1 MCYNIPMKKFNEYIT
16 ERSGKGLTI
25 FDIDDTMFVS
35 KARVR
40 VLNKTTGKV
49 KELTPQQYNSYKLGK
64 DEDWDY
70 GEFKSA
76 KLFYQTATPIA
87 RMIAKAKAIIKNAT
101 AKGSKVIIVTARADM
116 DDKKLF
122 IKTFESHGIPM
133 KNVYVER
140 AGNVGGPNSAAN
152 KVVVIKK
159 YLDTGKYARV
169 RLFDDHKENLTA
181 LLGLKR
187 EYPQVEMFAY
197 LADKNGGVK
206 RIK

>member
-1 MCYNIPMKKFNEYIT
+1 MKKFNEYIT

-25 FDIDDTMFVS
+25 FDIDDTMFIS
-35 KARVR
+35 KARVL
-40 VLNKTTGKV
+40 VKSKTTGKT
-49 KELTPQQYNSYKLGK
+49 KPLTPQQFNDYKLGNQEEY
-64 DEDWDY
+64 DF

-76 KLFYQTATPIA
+76 KIFYQTATPIA

-152 KVVVIKK
+152 KTVVFKK
-159 YLDTGKYARV
+159 YLDTGKYSRV

-181 LLGLKR
+181 LLDLKR
-187 EYPQVEMFAY
+187 KYPQVEMFAY

>member
-1 MCYNIPMKKFNEYIT
+1 MKKFNEYIT

-25 FDIDDTMFVS
+25 FDIDDTMFIS
-35 KARVR
+35 KARVL
-40 VLNKTTGKV
+40 VKSKTTGKT
-49 KELTPQQYNSYKLGK
+49 KPLTPQQFNDYKLGNQEEY
-64 DEDWDY
+64 DF

-76 KLFYQTATPIA
+76 KIFYQTATPIA

-116 DDKKLF
+116 DDKNLF

-152 KVVVIKK
+152 KTVVFKK
-159 YLDTGKYARV
+159 YLDTGKYSRV

-181 LLGLKR
+181 LLDLKR
-187 EYPQVEMFAY
+187 KYPQVEMFAY